1 MLFPSRIIFNDW
13 MSALEIL
20 ARLSSFILLPRFVLF
35 KLDSEE
41 TGRQLN
47 LDFSLLRKL
56 VAPESETLSSVYRLV
71 LRGTGC

>member
-56 VAPESETLSSVYRLV
+56 VAPESETLSSVSEN
-71 LRGTGC
+71 